1 MAKLSEEQIRTV
13 AHIAKEELGEG
24 ATLERLREVVR
35 SAVKHMEEE
44 KSESLSTGQVLV
56 ICISFD
62 GLKNSRVLSE
72 ALKDTGCKISERFE
86 KKLAELH
93 VLTALI
99 QQDSCAV
106 DLTELRQR
114 LSQAGNEAGVRVIVQ
129 SEDTLRSNTND

>member
-1 MAKLSEEQIRTV
+1 MAILSEEQIRVV
-13 AHIAKEELGEG
+13 AHFAKEELGEG

-35 SAVKHMEEE
+35 SAVKRMEEE
-44 KSESLSTGQVLV
+44 KSESLSTGQVLI

-62 GLKNSRVLSE
+62 GLRNSRTLSD

-86 KKLAELH
+86 KKLAELY

-99 QQDSCAV
+99 QQGSCAV

-129 SEDTLRSNTND
+129 SEDTLRNNTNV